1 MEVKDEHPENATS
14 PIVVTLFGIVMDVKE
29 EHPENAPLPNSVTLF
44 VIVIE
49 VKEEHPL
56 NALFPIIVTLFGMV
70 MVVKEEHSRNALFP
84 IVVIPSKMTTVVSFV
99 LIALGV
105 IFISPVPV
113 IANDVIEHPSNALF
127 PIVVTLLGIV
137 MDVKEEQLEN
147 AFSLIVVIP
156 SEITTVASSVL
167 ISFGVNFISPVPV
180 IVNDVIEQSEN
191 ALFPIVATLFGIVI
205 DVREE
210 HLENA

>member
-1 MEVKDEHPENATS
+1 
-14 PIVVTLFGIVMDVKE
+14 
-29 EHPENAPLPNSVTLF
+29 
-44 VIVIE
+44 
-49 VKEEHPL
+49 
-56 NALFPIIVTLFGMV
+56 
-70 MVVKEEHSRNALFP
+70 
-84 IVVIPSKMTTVVSFV
+84 MTTVVSFV

-156 SEITTVASSVL
+156 SEMTTVVSFVL
-167 ISFGVNFISPVPV
+167 IALGVICISPVPV
-180 IVNDVIEQSEN
+180 IVNDVIEHPSN
-191 ALFPIVATLFGIVI
+191 AVFPTSVALSGAVVDIKGEHPSNELFSIVVLLPVIVI
-205 DVREE
+205 GVKE
-210 HLENA
+210 

>member
-1 MEVKDEHPENATS
+1 MEIKEEHFLNAVFPIVVTLLGMVIDSNEKHLSNTSS
-14 PIVVTLFGIVMDVKE
+14 PIVVTL
-29 EHPENAPLPNSVTLF
+29 S
-44 VIVIE
+44 
-49 VKEEHPL
+49 
-56 NALFPIIVTLFGMV
+56 GMV
-70 MVVKEEHSRNALFP
+70 MVVKEEHS
-84 IVVIPSKMTTVVSFV
+84 
-99 LIALGV
+99 
-105 IFISPVPV
+105 
-113 IANDVIEHPSNALF
+113 ENALF